1 MCQWI
6 SEGKVLSGYI
16 QDEANFETFQIKHL
30 SQLQRVS
37 AFFNQNQRHLVWL
50 QKSQRAHTKC
60 VKEDVI

>member
-6 SEGKVLSGYI
+6 SEGEVLSGYI
-16 QDEANFETFQIKHL
+16 QDFETFQIKHL

-50 QKSQRAHTKC
+50 QKSQREHTKC